1 MRIEKLKWIG
11 FFLSEH
17 TTDIDRVDKELA
29 YVCPPK
35 PEMDEEEIGKFLQD
49 ALMKHKKL
57 AIQLNYTQLGKFMPD
72 ITGFLS
78 GHNDLGIYIGST
90 LIEYGEIRN
99 IDFYSEKSGLMCDE
113 YHQYEQGYLSYSEF
127 INEFLTLFLNHRKL
141 YSAQNVSRFM
151 LLSL

>member
-1 MRIEKLKWIG
+1 MGMIKAYEDRKKLKWIG

-35 PEMDEEEIGKFLQD
+35 PEMDEEEIGKFLQE

-57 AIQLNYTQLGKFMPD
+57 AVQLNYTQLGKFMPD

-99 IDFYSEKSGLMCDE
+99 IDFYSEKKWFD
-113 YHQYEQGYLSYSEF
+113 
-127 INEFLTLFLNHRKL
+127 
-141 YSAQNVSRFM
+141 V
-151 LLSL
+151 